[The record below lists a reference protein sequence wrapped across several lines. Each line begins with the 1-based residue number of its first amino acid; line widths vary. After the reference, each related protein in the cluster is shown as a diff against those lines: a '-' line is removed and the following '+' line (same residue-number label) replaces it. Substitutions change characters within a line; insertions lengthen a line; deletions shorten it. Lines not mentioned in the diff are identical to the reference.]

1 MSPRKILA
9 ALPTLAT
16 LMLTIAVI
24 ACATQGQVTH
34 VPDPTRTQAPTV
46 TPRSMQTAPLTYT
59 PTPIPAFTSRA
70 TLPTGQ
76 PTPIPTNGILLP
88 SDFIGMEIES
98 FTYFMSSG
106 PKTILTNESSHRQR
120 WPNVKVYGATERCQI
135 APVFRVI
142 AKPQISASESDS
154 VTHIIDILHD
164 ATIIGTLT
172 FAGSGDWCDFAHYM
186 RDEWT
191 DFSQKGAIII
201 GNPIICKSRGEYSY
215 ETAKSA
221 TYHWTNCSV
230 VPN

>member
-24 ACATQGQVTH
+24 ACATQGQVTQTYE
-34 VPDPTRTQAPTV
+34 PIRTQA
-46 TPRSMQTAPLTYT
+46 LTYT

-70 TLPTGQ
+70 TLPMGQ
-76 PTPIPTNGILLP
+76 PTPIPADGILLP

-98 FTYFMSSG
+98 FTYFSSG
-106 PKTILTNESSHRQR
+106 GLFTSSRAPITILTNKTSHRQR
-120 WPNVKVYGATERCQI
+120 WPSGRVYGVTERCQI
-135 APVFRVI
+135 APVSRVI
-142 AKPQISASESDS
+142 AKPQSSASELDS
-154 VTHIIDILHD
+154 VTHIIDIPHD
-164 ATIIGTLT
+164 ATAIGELR
-172 FAGSGDWCDFAHYM
+172 FSGSEQHWCDFANYM

-191 DFSQKGAIII
+191 DHSQKGAPIII

-215 ETAKSA
+215 KTAKSS